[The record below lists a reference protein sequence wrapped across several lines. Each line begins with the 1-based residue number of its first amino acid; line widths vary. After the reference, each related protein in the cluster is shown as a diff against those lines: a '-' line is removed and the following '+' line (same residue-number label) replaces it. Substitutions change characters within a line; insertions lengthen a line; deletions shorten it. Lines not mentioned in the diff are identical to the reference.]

1 MGVNQFEAADIL
13 NSTGEQ
19 VEVIVGRGGEES
31 GEDQVLQ
38 IIHQNNSTIEEES
51 LYSQEDQE
59 EKSSNELSL
68 TEDGKKLFCFELD
81 KVHSSVVSVEK
92 ECPAVFGSVKS
103 NSHDNLPQIEDAVAL
118 EDSADD
124 VEKVNESPEVEPA
137 KKTKVLREEESRTE
151 SVTKPS
157 VIVLATSQLSPPC
170 CPYKSRYESLLE
182 TMEKSESV
190 AQQLRRDLKTVT
202 SELVSRDQTQQLY
215 MDYVERLLDLVMQMK
230 KSTL

>member
-81 KVHSSVVSVEK
+81 KVHSSVVSVEE

-103 NSHDNLPQIEDAVAL
+103 NSHDNLPQIADAVAL

-124 VEKVNESPEVEPA
+124 IEKVNE
-137 KKTKVLREEESRTE
+137 
-151 SVTKPS
+151 
-157 VIVLATSQLSPPC
+157 SPPC

-182 TMEKSESV
+182 RMEKSESV